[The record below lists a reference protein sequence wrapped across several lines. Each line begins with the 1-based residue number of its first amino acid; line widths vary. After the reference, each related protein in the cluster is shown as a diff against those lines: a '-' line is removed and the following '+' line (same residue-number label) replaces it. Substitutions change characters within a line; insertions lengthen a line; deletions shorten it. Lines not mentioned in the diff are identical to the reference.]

1 MKVTNYVLTNLL
13 VLLEKYSEK
22 KLPQRISYAIGRNI
36 VILTK
41 EYSIY
46 EKQLHSII
54 KNFDEY
60 IIKDEN
66 GNFVMNSNGIP
77 IVDDNMKDKYFGE
90 INELLNIEIDIEMY
104 YISQDVFDYD
114 NNEMYDPLSAQ
125 DIITLQSVLCK
136 NE

>member
-36 VILTK
+36 VNLTK

-46 EKQLHSII
+46 EKQLHNII

-77 IVDDNMKDKYFGE
+77 TVKDSMRDKYFGE

-104 YISQDVFDYD
+104 YISQDAFDYD

-125 DIITLQSVLCK
+125 DIMSLQSVLCK